1 VESARNNAPVAMSFV
16 NGGRELRRRALESS
30 AAAGDAT
37 PALIWKSWDDLN
49 RRSA

>member
-1 VESARNNAPVAMSFV
+1 MSFV
-16 NGGRELRRRALESS
+16 NGGRELRRRALETS
-30 AAAGDAT
+30 AAAGNAT